1 MEPSLEDEQR
11 AETRTAEPDTMAR
24 TLPAEVQESPAGLWD
39 ALVQPG
45 QEVELSDG
53 SRLVGL
59 HVLQVEAS
67 DKEVVAPDVFGH
79 QVDLR
84 GRERERERP
93 SDAVATRPSAEHA
106 TS

>member
-1 MEPSLEDEQR
+1 
-11 AETRTAEPDTMAR
+11 MAR

-84 GRERERERP
+84 GRERERERERP